1 MKKTKKVAKSVVKQS
16 TGQVRAS
23 MPTWA
28 AAVNWVVLLLC
39 LVFGLFLFGSAI
51 SGLNDATIETSVD
64 QSLINAR
71 LWLVAF
77 LFATMAVAIY
87 SCVKIYYKNI
97 TGYIGFFLTLLFF
110 ALYMGMIGAPL
121 AVTGNDVPFTPLLIS
136 IPIFTTYLFAI
147 PAIVLIFVFVLMLKY
162 LKSFSKQDIVVLALY
177 ILFFFVLAPSS
188 LSTAIEYA
196 NRTLNIK

>member
-1 MKKTKKVAKSVVKQS
+1 MKKTKKVVKSVAKQT
-16 TGQVRAS
+16 TGRAKAS

-28 AAVNWVVLLLC
+28 VAVNWVVLLLC

-64 QSLINAR
+64 QSLINSR

-110 ALYMGMIGAPL
+110 ALYMGMMSSPMNITEGTAL
-121 AVTGNDVPFTPLLIS
+121 TPLFVS
-136 IPIFTTYLFAI
+136 VPVFTTYIFAI
-147 PAIVLIFVFVLMLKY
+147 PAIVLIFVFLLMLKY

-177 ILFFFVLAPSS
+177 IVFFFILAPSS
-188 LSTAIEYA
+188 LSTAIDYA

>member
-1 MKKTKKVAKSVVKQS
+1 MKKTKKVVKSVSKQS
-16 TGQVRAS
+16 TGKAN

-28 AAVNWVVLLLC
+28 VAINWVVLLLC

-64 QSLINAR
+64 QSLINSR

-110 ALYMGMIGAPL
+110 ALYMGMMSSPMNITEGTAL
-121 AVTGNDVPFTPLLIS
+121 TPLFVS
-136 IPIFTTYLFAI
+136 VPVFTTYIFAI
-147 PAIVLIFVFVLMLKY
+147 PAIVLIFVFLLMLKY

-177 ILFFFVLAPSS
+177 IVFFFILAPSS
-188 LSTAIEYA
+188 LSTAIDYA